1 MSSLAPPEKAETTLG
16 ASELS
21 QSPHSTNGH
30 EIGGDGDVFE
40 DGRHIEGF
48 TKYDQKDM
56 RRLGKRQELMRNF
69 RRISAFSF
77 TVILTATWEYLL
89 M

>member
-1 MSSLAPPEKAETTLG
+1 MSSVAPPEKADTTLG
-16 ASELS
+16 ASEVPC
-21 QSPHSTNGH
+21 SPRS
-30 EIGGDGDVFE
+30 EIDGDGEVFE

-48 TKYDQKDM
+48 TKWDKREM
-56 RRLGKRQELMRNF
+56 ARMGKKQELMRNF
-69 RRISAFSF
+69 RRVSAFSF